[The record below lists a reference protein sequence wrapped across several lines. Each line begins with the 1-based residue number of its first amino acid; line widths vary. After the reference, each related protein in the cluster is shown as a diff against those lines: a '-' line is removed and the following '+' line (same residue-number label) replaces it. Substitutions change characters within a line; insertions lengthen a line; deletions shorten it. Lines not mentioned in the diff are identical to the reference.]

1 MDAPGMIPPDAS
13 LTMPVT
19 AAVVT
24 PCAAKGPA
32 DIASAN
38 SAPIAHAKRDPVP
51 RSIAS
56 SCLCGGFERAN
67 ILPRRERQPYDEK
80 GRQELPDG
88 PSIRTIQTVVASKT
102 PLHLWRLA

>member
-1 MDAPGMIPPDAS
+1 MIPPDAS

-38 SAPIAHAKRDPVP
+38 SAPIAHAKRDVVP
-51 RSIAS
+51 RSIAD
-56 SCLCGGFERAN
+56 SCYVEVSKRPG
-67 ILPRRERQPYDEK
+67 IIPRRAQQPYDEK
-80 GRQELPDG
+80 GRQKLPDG
-88 PSIRTIQTVVASKT
+88 PSIRRSK
-102 PLHLWRLA
+102 RLLRRNRAYICGVSAD